1 VGGFLLEAE
10 TLTTP
15 LSKLPGFD
23 AQKAPVLSVDT
34 HLPAVPHERMLE
46 QALRARFMAPPVWQP
61 EFVQERAYLDRPMS
75 RAAVLLGLVMR
86 DEPMVLLTRR
96 ANHMSTHS
104 GQVAFP
110 GGKVDP
116 EDTDV
121 RHTALREAHEEV
133 GLNPALVHVLGE
145 LPTYTTGSAFV
156 ITPVVGL
163 VEPGFEAVANPS
175 EVAQV
180 FEVPLSFLMNPRVF
194 AVSGTPCPTAKGIRS
209 ISYGV
214 PRRACCATFIA
225 FYRSESGQSQAPAMM
240 GP

>member
-1 VGGFLLEAE
+1 MGGFLLKAE

-34 HLPAVPHERMLE
+34 HLPAVPHERMLA
-46 QALRARFMAPPVWQP
+46 QALRDRFMAPPVWQP

-116 EDTDV
+116 QDPDV

-133 GLNPALVHVLGE
+133 GLSPALVHVLGE

-163 VEPGFEAVANPS
+163 VDPGFEAVPNPS

-180 FEVPLSFLMNPRVF
+180 FEVPLSFLMNP
-194 AVSGTPCPTAKGIRS
+194 AH
-209 ISYGV
+209 
-214 PRRACCATFIA
+214 PRRHAHEAQGVRREWYSMPYSQGEHEHFIWGATA
-225 FYRSESGQSQAPAMM
+225 GMLRNFYRFLSI
-240 GP
+240 

>member
-1 VGGFLLEAE
+1 MGGFFLKPQ
-10 TLTTP
+10 TVTTP
-15 LSKLPGFD
+15 LSKLSGFD
-23 AQKAPVLSVDT
+23 AQQAPVLSVDT
-34 HLPAVPHERMLE
+34 HLPAVPHERMQAL
-46 QALRARFMAPPVWQP
+46 ALRARFMAPPVWQP
-61 EFVQERAYLDRPMS
+61 EFVQERAYLDRPMA

-116 EDTDV
+116 LDKDL

-133 GLNPALVHVLGE
+133 GLSPALVQVLGE

-156 ITPVVGL
+156 ITPVVAL
-163 VEPGFEAVANPS
+163 VDPGFEAAPNPN

-180 FEVPLSFLMNPRVF
+180 FEVPLSFLMNPAHHRRHAHEAEGVRREWYSMPYNHGEQEHF
-194 AVSGTPCPTAKGIRS
+194 IWGATAGMLRN
-209 ISYGV
+209 
-214 PRRACCATFIA
+214 
-225 FYRSESGQSQAPAMM
+225 FYRFLSV
-240 GP
+240 